1 VQCRCTDILSQVV
14 SEDILNS
21 LKANGVAVAEGVAL
35 PDGAVLADGFE
46 GRDVH
51 DHSHDENEASLR
63 AQGGDGFFCLDK
75 VMNIEEIVYDEEVG
89 NFWGFYYITN
99 KNYDACYNRISG
111 IAVYDN
117 RAIVKDSKFASLLF
131 IIQHFMAPTS

>member
-1 VQCRCTDILSQVV
+1 VQCRCADILSQVV

-51 DHSHDENEASLR
+51 DHSHDEIEASLR

-89 NFWGFYYITN
+89 NF
-99 KNYDACYNRISG
+99 
-111 IAVYDN
+111 
-117 RAIVKDSKFASLLF
+117 
-131 IIQHFMAPTS
+131 